1 MPDLHLYH
9 FAIIGLI
16 GLLFVVSNL
25 WFYVRVLRPIKRL
38 ADQAARLEQGDFA
51 ALRRGCG
58 GVAEIA
64 QLQRAMHGMATHI
77 QTQLAQS
84 EAYAG
89 QLAAGQEGERKR
101 LAQELHDSTV
111 QTLIAIAQTS
121 ELARDPLPPAHPAIP
136 LLTTIRQQAVQAVND
151 LRDLIS
157 DLRPT
162 SLEDLGLPAALG
174 LLAQRAPLT
183 AQLTVHGTA
192 QRLPERAELALYRAA
207 QEALHNAARHGQARH
222 VDLSLSY
229 TPQGVAL
236 TIQDDGIGFDVP
248 ADLCAYALR
257 GHYGLM
263 GMHERLSALGG
274 RLSVT
279 SRRGQGT
286 TVRVEI
292 PPSPASLTRD
302 PVCGM
307 DIAPEQVYAYVD
319 YGGHTYAFCCPVCK
333 GTFERAPERYVSA

>member
-1 MPDLHLYH
+1 MTDLHTYH
-9 FAIIGLI
+9 LSMVALI
-16 GLLFVVSNL
+16 GTLFVVSNL
-25 WFYVRVLRPIKRL
+25 WFYVRVLRPIKQL
-38 ADQAARLEQGDFA
+38 AGQAARLERGDFA
-51 ALRRGCG
+51 ALGQGCG
-58 GVAEIA
+58 GVAEIV

-121 ELARDPLPPAHPAIP
+121 ELARDPLPPTHPAIP

-157 DLRPT
+157 DLRPP

-174 LLAQRAPLT
+174 LLAQRAPLSV
-183 AQLTVHGTA
+183 QLTVHGTPR
-192 QRLPERAELALYRAA
+192 RLSERAELALFRAA
-207 QEALHNAARHGQARH
+207 QEALNNAARHGQARH
-222 VDLSLSY
+222 AALRLTY
-229 TPQGVAL
+229 TPQSAAL
-236 TIQDDGIGFDVP
+236 TVQDDGVGFDVP
-248 ADLCAYALR
+248 PDLRAYALR

-274 RLSVT
+274 SLLVT
-279 SRRGQGT
+279 SRRGHGT
-286 TVRVEI
+286 VVHAEVHTQ
-292 PPSPASLTRD
+292 AANLTRD

-307 DIAPEQVYAYVD
+307 DIAPEQAYAYVD